1 MDDSRKAAPNFDP
14 LGSNLAIESSTTTA
28 NVTSVASYSKPV
40 TNVQSTIETTTSKP
54 KATNQ
59 NKASPNK
66 DEQLASAV
74 AISESKPKSA
84 VTPSVPS
91 AASTVSTTIAKPSDH
106 GAKTDSPSN
115 DALVSTNI
123 ERSTTTLTETSTM
136 TSTSTQWTRTQSP
149 QGTIRYRENTDVRVQ
164 SAVDKKTITKEK
176 STLTIK
182 ASEGSANAK
191 PESKSSANEKP
202 ESKSSANEKPE
213 SKSSANEKPESKSS
227 ANEKPESKSSANEK
241 PESKS
246 SANEKLESKSSA
258 NEKPESKSSANEK
271 PESKSSANEKP
282 ESKSSAN
289 EKPES
294 KSSANEKPVSKQ
306 TDGSAL
312 ITAGVGLTLI
322 PVDKSPSGAPQTKN
336 PEISEKENEVPNN
349 QIVKSDGSVRIS
361 ETGSENDHTG
371 NALEVIL
378 MTDDGNKKPEKSPKS
393 ETSEKKSNK
402 KTKKKQKKSLN
413 AVKSS
418 KMSAK
423 DSNIVKK
430 YNRQYFGQSMVKFG
444 PPTFNFR
451 TGGILI

>member
-54 KATNQ
+54 KVTNQ

-202 ESKSSANEKPE
+202 ESKSSANEKP
-213 SKSSANEKPESKSS
+213 
-227 ANEKPESKSSANEK
+227 
-241 PESKS
+241 
-246 SANEKLESKSSA
+246 
-258 NEKPESKSSANEK
+258 
-271 PESKSSANEKP
+271 
-282 ESKSSAN
+282 
-289 EKPES
+289 
-294 KSSANEKPVSKQ
+294 VSKQ

-378 MTDDGNKKPEKSPKS
+378 MTDDGNKKPERSPKS

-430 YNRQYFGQSMVKFG
+430 YNRQYFAQSMVKFG